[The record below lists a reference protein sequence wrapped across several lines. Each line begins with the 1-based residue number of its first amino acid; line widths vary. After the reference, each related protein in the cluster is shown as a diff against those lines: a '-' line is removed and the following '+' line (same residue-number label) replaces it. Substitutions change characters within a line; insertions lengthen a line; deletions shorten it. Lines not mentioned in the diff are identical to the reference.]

1 MIKKLLT
8 NKRIQNILLLILF
21 ISFFGYFIIWGI
33 ISKRELKEGPSAYT
47 IAVITGVN
55 SGAKVPPWF
64 DYKFKVQGKT
74 YKNQYSIADKM
85 ARYPWSRLEKYI
97 GKRFYVKFYIPDPG
111 NNELQIYKPVPCDIK
126 EAPIEGW
133 KEMPQSSSF
142 VTRMPKEHEERE

>member
-1 MIKKLLT
+1 MFLHNLLGVS
-8 NKRIQNILLLILF
+8 LILF
-21 ISFFGYFIIWGI
+21 IIIGMIWGYI
-33 ISKRELKEGPSAYT
+33 KKNKLKEGPSAYT

-74 YKNQYSIADKM
+74 YKNQYSISDKM
-85 ARYPWSRLEKYI
+85 ARYSWSKLEEYI

-126 EAPIEGW
+126 EAPPEGW
-133 KEMPQSSSF
+133 TKIPK
-142 VTRMPKEHEERE
+142 VTSLPYCKDSK